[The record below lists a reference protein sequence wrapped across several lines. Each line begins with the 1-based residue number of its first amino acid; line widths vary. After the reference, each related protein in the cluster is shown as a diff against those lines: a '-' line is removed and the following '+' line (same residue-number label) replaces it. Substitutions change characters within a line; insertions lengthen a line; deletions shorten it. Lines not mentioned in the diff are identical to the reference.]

1 MNADPSPPSF
11 SSDWSFYVIGL
22 LLVLLGIAFILVPL
36 LGRSVAA
43 GNVKI
48 PWLILYVYNKGGF
61 YFVTSPLLVII
72 SLIGILIALI
82 IRR

>member
-61 YFVTSPLLVII
+61 VTSPLLVII